1 MFWFDYFKALV
12 YTIIDYYFEGRNFMF
27 NIGDKIVYPNYGAG
41 IINSIEEKEVL
52 GEKKQYYIL
61 NMVISEVEIMIP
73 IDNINKL
80 GIRHIIDKDQLEK
93 LMNIIKDEKGE
104 MDQKWNKRF
113 RDNMDKIKTGDI
125 YEIAIVVRN
134 LMIQDNEKGLSTGEK
149 KMLNDAKD
157 MLISELTLVLND
169 NSENVKELIESNIK
183 LD

>member
-1 MFWFDYFKALV
+1 
-12 YTIIDYYFEGRNFMF
+12 MF

-52 GEKKQYYIL
+52 GEKKKYYIL

-80 GIRHIIDKDQLEK
+80 GIRHIIDNEK
-93 LMNIIKDEKGE
+93 VEDLMNIIKDKKGD

-125 YEIAIVVRN
+125 YEIAVVVRD
-134 LMIQDNEKGLSTGEK
+134 LMIQDKQKGLSTGEK

-157 MLISELTLVLND
+157 MLVSELTLVLD
-169 NSENVKELIESNIK
+169 DTSENVKELIESNINI
-183 LD
+183 D

>member
-1 MFWFDYFKALV
+1 MFK
-12 YTIIDYYFEGRNFMF
+12 
-27 NIGDKIVYPNYGAG
+27 IGDKIVYPNYGAG

-61 NMVISEVEIMIP
+61 NMLISAVEIMIP

-80 GIRHIIDKDQLEK
+80 GIRHIIENDKIEE
-93 LMNIIKDEKGE
+93 LMNIMKEEKGE

-113 RDNMDKIKTGDI
+113 RDNMEKIKTGDI
-125 YEIAIVVRN
+125 YEIAVVVRD
-134 LMIQDNEKGLSTGEK
+134 LMIQDNQKGLSTGEK

-157 MLISELTLVLND
+157 MMVSELTLVMND
-169 NSENVKELIESNIK
+169 TSENVKKLIESNIR

>member
-1 MFWFDYFKALV
+1 
-12 YTIIDYYFEGRNFMF
+12 MF

-52 GEKKQYYIL
+52 GETKKYYIL

-80 GIRHIIDKDQLEK
+80 GIRHIIDNDQVNE
-93 LMNIIKDEKGE
+93 LMDIIKDEKGD

-125 YEIAIVVRN
+125 YEIAVVVRD
-134 LMIQDNEKGLSTGEK
+134 LMIQDKQKGLSTGEK

-157 MLISELTLVLND
+157 MLISELTLVLGD
-169 NSENVKELIESNIK
+169 KAENVKELIESSIK
-183 LD
+183 SD